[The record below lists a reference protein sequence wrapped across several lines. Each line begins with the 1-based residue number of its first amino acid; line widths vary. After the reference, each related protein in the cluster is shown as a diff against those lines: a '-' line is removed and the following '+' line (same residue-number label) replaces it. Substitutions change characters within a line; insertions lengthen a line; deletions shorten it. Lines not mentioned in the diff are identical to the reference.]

1 MTYTL
6 MLWLLLW
13 CFLKT
18 VFLVHLVLVGP
29 YLAYPTCLGLRLL
42 SCQAIVG
49 GEHSL
54 NRHYETVPDNL
65 LGWAYLVVEYK
76 YELNYNHQTLI

>member
-29 YLAYPTCLGLRLL
+29 YLAYPTCLGLKAVSIGLC

-49 GEHSL
+49 EEHSL
-54 NRHYETVPDNL
+54 NRHYEPVPDNL
-65 LGWAYLVVEYK
+65 LGWAY
-76 YELNYNHQTLI
+76 